1 VGTDFWLFF
10 GVVSL
15 LRVLRL
21 VTLQLL
27 NEAQHPV
34 AGPAGATQLSR
45 YRPDSSKVAKEA
57 VSRSSNGT

>member
-15 LRVLRL
+15 LRVLML

-34 AGPAGATQLSR
+34 ASRRSNPAEPLQSGF
-45 YRPDSSKVAKEA
+45 
-57 VSRSSNGT
+57 